1 MLLGVVA
8 TSATAKIHYVRA
20 NPVTFTVV
28 ALGSA
33 VIGGHGAITGSATGL
48 FNINTETSRICYD
61 LSIEGF
67 KGIKSASA
75 YIHKG
80 AIGVNGRVAV
90 DLHFNINSLSPV
102 VPCTEARKSTL
113 SDILTHSAN
122 YYLDIQTVANPNNPK
137 NALRGQLAIG
147 KTLAAVALGSSVTAG
162 HGDPSG
168 SATSTF
174 SLNTANSTICGY
186 LSPVGIRGIKSASA
200 YIQKGAIGVNGPIV
214 IDLHL
219 DIHVEHPWM
228 GRPCLKA
235 AKSILRD
242 ILRHPANYYLEIQTV
257 TDPKNPRRA
266 QLEYAKG

>member
-1 MLLGVVA
+1 VRSAAIGLTMLLGVVA

-20 NPVTFTVV
+20 NPVTFAVV

-147 KTLAAVALGSSVTAG
+147 KTGTAEG
-162 HGDPSG
+162 LVDSK
-168 SATSTF
+168 
-174 SLNTANSTICGY
+174 L
-186 LSPVGIRGIKSASA
+186 
-200 YIQKGAIGVNGPIV
+200 
-214 IDLHL
+214 
-219 DIHVEHPWM
+219 
-228 GRPCLKA
+228 
-235 AKSILRD
+235 
-242 ILRHPANYYLEIQTV
+242 
-257 TDPKNPRRA
+257 
-266 QLEYAKG
+266 